1 MQYIPVK
8 FNKYT
13 NGIYNPPPNYNVN
26 NPDFW
31 SAGILSPEVNSRLAH
46 GLANL
51 GKRYEPQ
58 LRYVNAIMSQPIKPS
73 KKSIP
78 RDSIFA
84 NFGMIGSQP
93 YTRDHEPERVQQE
106 QQAGLVPVKTGG
118 ARRRK
123 KLRIKRSQATKPKVK
138 RGGARKKRVA
148 RKGVPLNKRR

>member
-13 NGIYNPPPNYNVN
+13 NGIYNPPPNYNVK

-31 SAGILSPEVNSRLAH
+31 SAGILSPEVNERLSK

-58 LRYVNAIMSQPIKPS
+58 LRYVNAIMSQPIKPT
-73 KKSIP
+73 KKYLP

-84 NFGMIGSQP
+84 NFGMFGAQP
-93 YTRDHEPERVQQE
+93 HVVAKDEPSLQTQE

-118 ARRRK
+118 SRRRIRRRMNPK
-123 KLRIKRSQATKPKVK
+123 KPTNSKKKKVSKVKLGGAKKKRATK
-138 RGGARKKRVA
+138 RH
-148 RKGVPLNKRR
+148 

>member
-31 SAGILSPEVNSRLAH
+31 SAGILSPEVNERLSK
-46 GLANL
+46 GLSNI

-58 LRYVNAIMSQPIKPS
+58 LRYINAIMSQPIKPT
-73 KKSIP
+73 KKYLP

-93 YTRDHEPERVQQE
+93 YVVARDDSSRVQQE
-106 QQAGLVPVKTGG
+106 QQAGLEPVKTGG
-118 ARRRK
+118 ARK
-123 KLRIKRSQATKPKVK
+123 KATKKK
-138 RGGARKKRVA
+138 IGKGKSKKRV
-148 RKGVPLNKRR
+148 VKRR

>member
-1 MQYIPVK
+1 MNYIPVK

-13 NGIYNPPPNYNVN
+13 NGIYNPPPNYNVK

-31 SAGILSPEVNSRLAH
+31 SAGILSPEVNERLSK

-58 LRYVNAIMSQPIKPS
+58 LRYLNAIMSQPIKPT
-73 KKSIP
+73 KKYLP

-84 NFGMIGSQP
+84 NFGMFGAQP
-93 YTRDHEPERVQQE
+93 YVVNRTGGEPALQQQE

-123 KLRIKRSQATKPKVK
+123 KATKPKKVK
-138 RGGARKKRVA
+138 RGGAKKKRIT
-148 RKGVPLNKRR
+148 KRR

>member
-1 MQYIPVK
+1 MNYIPVK

-13 NGIYNPPPNYNVN
+13 NGIYNPPPNYNVK

-31 SAGILSPEVNSRLAH
+31 SAGILSPEVNERLSK

-58 LRYVNAIMSQPIKPS
+58 LRYLNAIMSQPIKPT
-73 KKSIP
+73 KKYLP

-84 NFGMIGSQP
+84 NFGMIGAQP
-93 YTRDHEPERVQQE
+93 YVVNREPTLQTQE

-123 KLRIKRSQATKPKVK
+123 KVTKVK
-138 RGGARKKRVA
+138 RGGAKKRVA

>member
-1 MQYIPVK
+1 MNYIPVK

-13 NGIYNPPPNYNVN
+13 NGIYNPPPNYNVK

-31 SAGILSPEVNSRLAH
+31 SAGILSPEVNERLSK

-58 LRYVNAIMSQPIKPS
+58 LRYLNAIMSQPIKPT
-73 KKSIP
+73 KKYLP

-84 NFGMIGSQP
+84 NFGMFGAQP
-93 YTRDHEPERVQQE
+93 YVVNREPTLQTQE

-118 ARRRK
+118 ARHRK
-123 KLRIKRSQATKPKVK
+123 KAKKPKVK
-138 RGGARKKRVA
+138 RGGAKKATMLKKRVT
-148 RKGVPLNKRR
+148 KRR

>member
-1 MQYIPVK
+1 MNYIPVK

-13 NGIYNPPPNYNVN
+13 NGIYNPPPNYNVK

-31 SAGILSPEVNSRLAH
+31 SAGILSPEVNERLSK

-58 LRYVNAIMSQPIKPS
+58 LRYLNAIMSQPIKPT
-73 KKSIP
+73 KKYLP

-84 NFGMIGSQP
+84 NFGMFGAQP
-93 YTRDHEPERVQQE
+93 YVVNRTGGEPALQQQE

-123 KLRIKRSQATKPKVK
+123 KATKPKKVK
-138 RGGARKKRVA
+138 RGGAKKRVT
-148 RKGVPLNKRR
+148 KRR

>member
-1 MQYIPVK
+1 MNYIPVK

-13 NGIYNPPPNYNVN
+13 NGIYNPQPNYNVK

-31 SAGILSPEVNSRLAH
+31 SAGILSPEVNERLSK
-46 GLANL
+46 GLDNL

-58 LRYVNAIMSQPIKPS
+58 LRYLNAIMSQPIKPT
-73 KKSIP
+73 KKYLP

-84 NFGMIGSQP
+84 NFGMFGAQP
-93 YTRDHEPERVQQE
+93 YVVSKNEPTLQTQE

-123 KLRIKRSQATKPKVK
+123 KLRIKLSQATKPKKVK
-138 RGGARKKRVA
+138 RGGAKKATMLKKRVT
-148 RKGVPLNKRR
+148 KRR

>member
-1 MQYIPVK
+1 MNYIPVK

-13 NGIYNPPPNYNVN
+13 NGIYNPQPNYNVK

-31 SAGILSPEVNSRLAH
+31 SAGILSPEVNERLSK

-58 LRYVNAIMSQPIKPS
+58 LRYLNAIMSQPIKPT
-73 KKSIP
+73 KKYLP

-84 NFGMIGSQP
+84 NFGMFGAQP
-93 YTRDHEPERVQQE
+93 HVVDREPTLQTQE

-123 KLRIKRSQATKPKVK
+123 KATKPTNSKKKVK
-138 RGGARKKRVA
+138 RGGAKKRVT
-148 RKGVPLNKRR
+148 KRR